1 MLYSEPCSITGEP
14 AVASVLMRPASQR
27 KLDMTFEEMER
38 TLHFILERQ
47 AQISGNVQRH
57 DENLL
62 VIETKLGQLGDVML
76 KLADS
81 HVLLVNSHK
90 QLADA
95 HARSEQAHRQLEER
109 VDAFIVFVEKYIS
122 SRNGGEKAAQ

>member
-1 MLYSEPCSITGEP
+1 
-14 AVASVLMRPASQR
+14 
-27 KLDMTFEEMER
+27 MTFAEMER
-38 TLHFILERQ
+38 TMQFILEQQ

-62 VIETKLGQLGDVML
+62 VIETQLQGLEKVVL

-90 QLADA
+90 ELAEGFK
-95 HARSEQAHRQLEER
+95 RLQQVQTESQER
-109 VDAFIVFVEKYIS
+109 LDAFIVFVEKYIS
-122 SRNGGEKAAQ
+122 SRNGGQQAGQ

>member
-1 MLYSEPCSITGEP
+1 
-14 AVASVLMRPASQR
+14 
-27 KLDMTFEEMER
+27 MTYEEMER
-38 TLHFILERQ
+38 TMQFILEQQ

-62 VIETKLGQLGDVML
+62 AIETKLQGLEEVVL

-90 QLADA
+90 ELASRLA
-95 HARSEQAHRQLEER
+95 ESHGRLEEAQAETQER
-109 VDAFIVFVEKYIS
+109 LNAFIVFVEKYIS
-122 SRNGGEKAAQ
+122 SRNGGQQVGQ

>member
-1 MLYSEPCSITGEP
+1 
-14 AVASVLMRPASQR
+14 
-27 KLDMTFEEMER
+27 MTFEEMER
-38 TLHFILERQ
+38 TMQFILEQQ

-62 VIETKLGQLGDVML
+62 VIETKLQGLEEVVL

-90 QLADA
+90 ELAEGFK
-95 HARSEQAHRQLEER
+95 RLQQAQTGSQER
-109 VDAFIVFVEKYIS
+109 LDAFIVFVEKYIS
-122 SRNGGEKAAQ
+122 SRNGGQQAGQ

>member
-1 MLYSEPCSITGEP
+1 
-14 AVASVLMRPASQR
+14 
-27 KLDMTFEEMER
+27 MTFEEMER
-38 TLHFILERQ
+38 TLHFILEQQ

-109 VDAFIVFVEKYIS
+109 VDAVIVFVEKYIS

>member
-1 MLYSEPCSITGEP
+1 
-14 AVASVLMRPASQR
+14 
-27 KLDMTFEEMER
+27 MTFEEMER
-38 TLHFILERQ
+38 TMQFILEQQ

-62 VIETKLGQLGDVML
+62 VIETQLQGLEKVVL

-90 QLADA
+90 ELAEGFK
-95 HARSEQAHRQLEER
+95 RLQQAQTESQER
-109 VDAFIVFVEKYIS
+109 LDAFIVFVEKYIS
-122 SRNGGEKAAQ
+122 SRDGGQRAGQ

>member
-1 MLYSEPCSITGEP
+1 
-14 AVASVLMRPASQR
+14 
-27 KLDMTFEEMER
+27 MTFEEMER
-38 TLHFILERQ
+38 TMQFILEQQ

-62 VIETKLGQLGDVML
+62 VIETQLQGLEKVVL

-90 QLADA
+90 ELAEGFK
-95 HARSEQAHRQLEER
+95 RLQQAQTESQER
-109 VDAFIVFVEKYIS
+109 LDPSSSLSKSIS
-122 SRNGGEKAAQ
+122 AAATEASALANRW

>member
-1 MLYSEPCSITGEP
+1 
-14 AVASVLMRPASQR
+14 
-27 KLDMTFEEMER
+27 MTFEEMER
-38 TLHFILERQ
+38 TMQFILEQQ

-62 VIETKLGQLGDVML
+62 VIETQLQGLEKVVL

-90 QLADA
+90 ELAEGFK
-95 HARSEQAHRQLEER
+95 RLQQAQTESQER
-109 VDAFIVFVEKYIS
+109 LDAFIVFVEKYIS
-122 SRNGGEKAAQ
+122 SRNGGQQAGQ